1 GSTTVSF
8 TATDECGNS
17 STTQATFIIEDTTAP
32 TIGTPA
38 SDVTVEC
45 DGAGN
50 TTDLMGWLN
59 NNGGALATDLCGDVT
74 WSNNYSGLS
83 DDCGLTGSATVTFTA
98 TDSCGNASTTTATFI
113 IEDTTDPVLITPAQ
127 NLTVECDG
135 LGNSVQLN
143 AWLATAGGA
152 IASDT
157 CGSIVWTNNFTTL
170 SDGCGMTGSATVTF
184 TATDECGN
192 SRTETPATFTI
203 EDTTSPVV
211 TIPAQ
216 DMTVE
221 CDGLGNGAE
230 RAAWLASNGGASAS
244 DTCSGVVW
252 SNNFTTLSD
261 GCGMTGSATVTV
273 TATAECGNSV
283 NTLATFTIA
292 DTTAPVIVTPAA
304 DITVECDGSGN
315 TADYQAWLASN
326 GGAAATDS
334 CGTVTWS
341 YAIEDTNTLCGLTG
355 YVIVN
360 FTATD
365 ECGNS

>member
-1 GSTTVSF
+1 SGVVWSNNFTTLSDGCGMTGSATVTFTATDECGNSVNTLATFTIEDTTAPVIVTPAGNITVECDGSGNTADYQAWLASNGGAAATDSCGTVTWSYAIEDTNTLCGLTGYVIVNF

-83 DDCGLTGSATVTFTA
+83 NDCGLTGSATVTFTA
-98 TDSCGNASTTTATFI
+98 TDSCGNASTTTATFT

-135 LGNSVQLN
+135 AGNSVQLN

-184 TATDECGN
+184 TATDECGLG
-192 SRTETPATFTI
+192 SIITTATFTI

-230 RAAWLASNGGASAS
+230 LAAWLASNG
-244 DTCSGVVW
+244 
-252 SNNFTTLSD
+252 
-261 GCGMTGSATVTV
+261 
-273 TATAECGNSV
+273 
-283 NTLATFTIA
+283 
-292 DTTAPVIVTPAA
+292 
-304 DITVECDGSGN
+304 
-315 TADYQAWLASN
+315 
-326 GGAAATDS
+326 
-334 CGTVTWS
+334 
-341 YAIEDTNTLCGLTG
+341 
-355 YVIVN
+355 
-360 FTATD
+360 
-365 ECGNS
+365 

>member
-127 NLTVECDG
+127 DMTVECDG
-135 LGNSVQLN
+135 AGNAVQLN

-157 CGSIVWTNNFTTL
+157 CGSIVWTNNFTGL

-192 SRTETPATFTI
+192 GGNTSATFTI
-203 EDTTSPVV
+203 ED
-211 TIPAQ
+211 
-216 DMTVE
+216 D
-221 CDGLGNGAE
+221 
-230 RAAWLASNGGASAS
+230 
-244 DTCSGVVW
+244 
-252 SNNFTTLSD
+252 
-261 GCGMTGSATVTV
+261 
-273 TATAECGNSV
+273 TAT
-283 NTLATFTIA
+283 
-292 DTTAPVIVTPAA
+292 PIVTTRSEERSVGY
-304 DITVECDGSGN
+304 DCMD
-315 TADYQAWLASN
+315 N
-326 GGAAATDS
+326 G
-334 CGTVTWS
+334 
-341 YAIEDTNTLCGLTG
+341 
-355 YVIVN
+355 
-360 FTATD
+360 
-365 ECGNS
+365 